1 MEDESIDMK
10 NFDGLGLH
18 SVLQKSLKHMKYT
31 TPTPIQAQAIPI
43 ALEGRDILGS
53 AQTGTGK
60 TAAFAIPLVQALLE
74 DERKS
79 ALVMTPTRELGKQV
93 MEIMHQLLGPKSNI
107 KTAFLI
113 GGESMG
119 KQNAQLKRRPRL
131 IVGTPGRI
139 NDHLERRNLHLDQT
153 RFLVLDETDRMLDMG
168 FTVQID
174 RIVKHIPNDRQTLL
188 FSATMPKN
196 IIKMADKYQ
205 NNPERIAIGSSVN
218 VAENIDQKI
227 VRVDQAK
234 KYNVLTEELDVR
246 SGSIIVFVKTKRNAD
261 RLAKKLREHDY
272 KADAIHGD
280 LKQSKRSRVIQSY
293 RSKNFRIL
301 VATDVVARGL
311 DVPHVEHV
319 INYDLPQVPEDYIHR
334 IGRTARAGAKGEALC
349 LVSPQDGRKWHAIE
363 QMLFPDKHGSAPA
376 NDERPR
382 KNNKRKKP
390 HRGQG
395 QGGKFNNKRRDDRND
410 NREERSDRP
419 YKGKKNFRDRNDN
432 EGKPQKKR
440 SYRDGKPSE
449 NRSENGERSNEGRP
463 YKGKRKFSDNNNSD
477 SRRSNEGQSYKS
489 KRSFSENK
497 KADGRSANEGRK
509 FSKDRSDRS
518 EGGEEKF
525 VGKQTSRSRNFK
537 DGGKPTG
544 NNGGK
549 RKFSGGKPSH
559 RNDGDQPRRVKR
571 SGGKNKFSGGNAG
584 NKGNRAA

>member
-1 MEDESIDMK
+1 MVRTPDNDVMEDESIDMK

-18 SVLQKSLKHMKYT
+18 SVLQKSLKHMNYT
-31 TPTPIQAQAIPI
+31 TPTPIQAQAIPV

-60 TAAFAIPLVQALLE
+60 TAAFAIPLVQALLS
-74 DERKS
+74 DERKT

-93 MEIMHQLLGPKSNI
+93 MDIMQKLIGPKSNI

-113 GGESMG
+113 GGDSMG
-119 KQNAQLKRRPRL
+119 KQNAHLKRRPRL

-139 NDHLERRNLHLDQT
+139 NDHLERGNLNLDQVG
-153 RFLVLDETDRMLDMG
+153 FLVLDETDRMLDMG
-168 FTVQID
+168 FSIQID
-174 RIVKHIPNDRQTLL
+174 RIVKHMPDDRQTLL
-188 FSATMPKN
+188 FSATLPKN
-196 IIKMADKYQ
+196 ITAMADKYQ
-205 NNPERIAIGSSVN
+205 KNPERIAIGSTVN

-227 VRVDQAK
+227 VRVNQDK
-234 KYNVLTEELDVR
+234 KFDVLTEELDVR
-246 SGSIIVFVKTKRNAD
+246 GGSIIVFVKTKRNAD
-261 RLAKKLREHDY
+261 RLAKKLRGLDY

-319 INYDLPQVPEDYIHR
+319 INYDMPQMPEDYIHR

-363 QMLFPDKHGSAPA
+363 QMMFPDKHGSAPA

-382 KNNKRKKP
+382 KNNKKRKKP

-395 QGGKFNNKRRDDRND
+395 NGPRRDERKG

-419 YKGKKNFRDRNDN
+419 YKGKKDFRDRDNRDNN
-432 EGKPQKKR
+432 EGKPHKKKNFKK
-440 SYRDGKPSE
+440 GKPSE
-449 NRSENGERSNEGRP
+449 NKSNDRDFSEGRQDGA
-463 YKGKRKFSDNNNSD
+463 KGKK
-477 SRRSNEGQSYKS
+477 GQSYKA

-497 KADGRSANEGRK
+497 KADGRSSNEGRK

-518 EGGEEKF
+518 EGGEDKF
-525 VGKQTSRSRNFK
+525 VGKQTKRSRNFK
-537 DGGKPTG
+537 EGGKPTG
-544 NNGGK
+544 GQNKNGGK
-549 RKFSGGKPSH
+549 RKFAGKPV
-559 RNDGDQPRRVKR
+559 RQNDGDQPPRVKR
-571 SGGKNKFSGGNAG
+571 SGGKKTFAG
-584 NKGNRAA
+584 KPKNKGNRAA

>member
-18 SVLQKSLKHMKYT
+18 SVLQKSLKHMNYT
-31 TPTPIQAQAIPI
+31 TPTPIQAQAIPV

-60 TAAFAIPLVQALLE
+60 TAAFAIPLVQALLS
-74 DERKS
+74 DERKT

-93 MEIMHQLLGPKSNI
+93 MDIMQKLIGPKSNI

-119 KQNAQLKRRPRL
+119 KQNAHLKRRPRL

-139 NDHLERRNLHLDQT
+139 NDHLERGNLNLDQVG
-153 RFLVLDETDRMLDMG
+153 FLVLDETDRMLDMG
-168 FTVQID
+168 FSIQID
-174 RIVKHIPNDRQTLL
+174 RIVKHMPDDRQTLL

-196 IIKMADKYQ
+196 ITAMADKYQ
-205 NNPERIAIGSSVN
+205 KNPERIAIGSTVN

-227 VRVDQAK
+227 VRVNQDK
-234 KYNVLTEELDVR
+234 KFDVLTEELDVR
-246 SGSIIVFVKTKRNAD
+246 GGSIIVFVKTKRNAD
-261 RLAKKLREHDY
+261 RLAKKLRGLDY

-319 INYDLPQVPEDYIHR
+319 INYDMPQMPEDYIHR

-363 QMLFPDKHGSAPA
+363 QMMFPDKHGSAPA

-382 KNNKRKKP
+382 KNNKKRKKP

-395 QGGKFNNKRRDDRND
+395 GQGNGPRRDDRKG

-419 YKGKKNFRDRNDN
+419 YKGKKDLRDRDNRDNN
-432 EGKPQKKR
+432 EGKPHKKKNFKK
-440 SYRDGKPSE
+440 GKSSE
-449 NRSENGERSNEGRP
+449 NRS
-463 YKGKRKFSDNNNSD
+463 DD
-477 SRRSNEGQSYKS
+477 
-489 KRSFSENK
+489 
-497 KADGRSANEGRK
+497 RK
-509 FSKDRSDRS
+509 FSKDRPARS
-518 EGGEEKF
+518 EGGEEQKF
-525 VGKQTSRSRNFK
+525 VGKQTKRSRNFK
-537 DGGKPTG
+537 EGGKPTG
-544 NNGGK
+544 GQNKNGGK
-549 RKFSGGKPSH
+549 RKFAGKPV
-559 RNDGDQPRRVKR
+559 RQNDGDQPPRVKR
-571 SGGKNKFSGGNAG
+571 SGGKKPFAG
-584 NKGNRAA
+584 KPKNKGNRAA

>member
-18 SVLQKSLKHMKYT
+18 SVLQKSLKHMNYT

-60 TAAFAIPLVQALLE
+60 TAAFAIPLVQALLS
-74 DERKS
+74 DERKT

-93 MEIMHQLLGPKSNI
+93 MDIMQKLIGPKSNI

-113 GGESMG
+113 GGDSMG
-119 KQNAQLKRRPRL
+119 KQNAHLKRRPRL

-139 NDHLERRNLHLDQT
+139 NDHLERGNLSLDQVG
-153 RFLVLDETDRMLDMG
+153 FLVLDETDRMLDMG
-168 FTVQID
+168 FSIQID
-174 RIVKHIPNDRQTLL
+174 RIVKHMPDDRQTLL

-196 IIKMADKYQ
+196 ITKMADKYQ
-205 NNPERIAIGSSVN
+205 KNPERIAIGSTVN

-227 VRVDQAK
+227 IRVNQDK
-234 KYNVLTEELDVR
+234 KFDVLTEELDVR
-246 SGSIIVFVKTKRNAD
+246 GGSIIVFVKTKRNAD
-261 RLAKKLREHDY
+261 RLAKKLRGLDY

-319 INYDLPQVPEDYIHR
+319 INYDMPQVPEDYIHR

-349 LVSPQDGRKWHAIE
+349 LVSQQDGRKWHAIE
-363 QMLFPDKHGSAPA
+363 QMMFPDKHGSAPA

-382 KNNKRKKP
+382 KNNKKRKKP

-395 QGGKFNNKRRDDRND
+395 GQGNGPRRDARKG

-419 YKGKKNFRDRNDN
+419 YKGKKNFRDRDNN
-432 EGKPQKKR
+432 EGKPNKKKTFKK
-440 SYRDGKPSE
+440 GKPSE
-449 NRSENGERSNEGRP
+449 NRS
-463 YKGKRKFSDNNNSD
+463 DD
-477 SRRSNEGQSYKS
+477 
-489 KRSFSENK
+489 
-497 KADGRSANEGRK
+497 RK
-509 FSKDRSDRS
+509 FSKDRPARS
-518 EGGEEKF
+518 EGGEEQKF
-525 VGKQTSRSRNFK
+525 VGKQTKRSRNFK
-537 DGGKPTG
+537 EGGKPTG
-544 NNGGK
+544 GQNKNGGK
-549 RKFSGGKPSH
+549 RKFSGKPV
-559 RNDGDQPRRVKR
+559 RQNDGDQPPRVKR
-571 SGGKNKFSGGNAG
+571 SGGKKTFAG
-584 NKGNRAA
+584 KPKNKGNRAA

>member
-18 SVLQKSLKHMKYT
+18 SVLQKSLKHMNYT
-31 TPTPIQAQAIPI
+31 TPTPIQAQAIPV

-60 TAAFAIPLVQALLE
+60 TAAFAIPLVQALLS
-74 DERKS
+74 DERKI

-93 MEIMHQLLGPKSNI
+93 MDIMQKLIGPKSNI

-113 GGESMG
+113 GGDSMG
-119 KQNAQLKRRPRL
+119 KQNAHLKRRPRL

-139 NDHLERRNLHLDQT
+139 NDHLERGNLSLDQVG
-153 RFLVLDETDRMLDMG
+153 FLVLDETDRMLDMG
-168 FTVQID
+168 FSIQID
-174 RIVKHIPNDRQTLL
+174 RIVKHMPDDRQTLL

-196 IIKMADKYQ
+196 ITKMADKYQ
-205 NNPERIAIGSSVN
+205 KNPERIAIGSTVN

-227 VRVDQAK
+227 VRVNQDK
-234 KYNVLTEELDVR
+234 KFDVLTEELDVR
-246 SGSIIVFVKTKRNAD
+246 GGSIIVFVKTKRNAD
-261 RLAKKLREHDY
+261 RLAKKLRGLDY

-319 INYDLPQVPEDYIHR
+319 INYDMPQVPEDYIHR

-363 QMLFPDKHGSAPA
+363 QMMFPDKHGSAPA

-382 KNNKRKKP
+382 KNNKKRKKP

-395 QGGKFNNKRRDDRND
+395 GQGNGPRRDDRNG

-419 YKGKKNFRDRNDN
+419 YKGKKNFRDRDNN
-432 EGKPQKKR
+432 EGKPKKKKNFKK
-440 SYRDGKPSE
+440 GKPSE
-449 NRSENGERSNEGRP
+449 NRS
-463 YKGKRKFSDNNNSD
+463 DD
-477 SRRSNEGQSYKS
+477 
-489 KRSFSENK
+489 
-497 KADGRSANEGRK
+497 RK
-509 FSKDRSDRS
+509 FSKDRPARS
-518 EGGEEKF
+518 EGGEEQKF
-525 VGKQTSRSRNFK
+525 VGKQTKRSRNFK
-537 DGGKPTG
+537 EGGKPTG
-544 NNGGK
+544 GQNKNGGK
-549 RKFSGGKPSH
+549 RKFSGKPV
-559 RNDGDQPRRVKR
+559 RQNDGNQPPRVKR
-571 SGGKNKFSGGNAG
+571 SGGKKNFAG
-584 NKGNRAA
+584 KPKNKGNRAA